1 MHFHHFHQG
10 SCHLH
15 LFAPDLA
22 LFALALRKAT
32 ESNDLMLL
40 NPLMS
45 LTLDSVA
52 AAFEGALLLGLQQTG
67 MVDDLARTEI
77 TAERLRRLCVDV
89 VSHGDVLPEARR
101 TTPPAEPLAPQDPGH
116 SAAGG
121 VA

>member
-1 MHFHHFHQG
+1 MHFHHVHQG

-15 LFAPDLA
+15 RFAPDLA
-22 LFALALRKAT
+22 LFALAFRKAT

-45 LTLDSVA
+45 LTPDSLA
-52 AAFEGALLLGLQQTG
+52 AAFEGALLVGLEQTG

-77 TAERLRRLCVDV
+77 TTEHLRRLCVEV
-89 VSHGDVLPEARR
+89 VSHGEVLPEARR
-101 TTPPAEPLAPQDPGH
+101 TTPPAEPLVPQDPGH
-116 SAAGG
+116 SATGG

>member
-22 LFALALRKAT
+22 LFALAFRKAT

-45 LTLDSVA
+45 ITLDSLA

-77 TAERLRRLCVDV
+77 TAERLRRLCVEV
-89 VSHGDVLPEARR
+89 VSHGGVLPEARR
-101 TTPPAEPLAPQDPGH
+101 NNPPAEPLVPQVAPDPV
-116 SAAGG
+116 AGG